1 MHVAIHAV
9 IVQRT
14 SCGAC
19 IEDEEASAGLHCQCM
34 ERDVELEVVA
44 DVGLDESR
52 SVYPFGRLSV
62 PACIDI
68 LSIREVGSRFSWSP
82 LEIRCLEE
90 NDKEQ
95 IDDALWSNYL
105 EAKAPSPSDAALTL
119 AAMGS

>member
-1 MHVAIHAV
+1 MHVTIHTTV
-9 IVQRT
+9 VERT
-14 SCGAC
+14 SCGVC
-19 IEDEEASAGLHCQCM
+19 NEDEEASPGLHCQCM

-44 DVGLDESR
+44 DVGLDEAR

-90 NDKEQ
+90 NDRMQ
-95 IDDALWSNYL
+95 IDDSLWSKYL
-105 EAKAPSPSDAALTL
+105 EGEAPSPSDAGLTL
-119 AAMGS
+119 AAVGS